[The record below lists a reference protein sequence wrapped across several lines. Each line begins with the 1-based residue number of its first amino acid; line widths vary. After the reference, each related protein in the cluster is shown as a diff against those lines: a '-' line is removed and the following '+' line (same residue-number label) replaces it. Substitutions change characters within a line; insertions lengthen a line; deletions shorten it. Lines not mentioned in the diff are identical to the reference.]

1 MDMPAFDDDVI
12 RRFRAGEQ
20 IEGLHRDGLVLLTT
34 TGRRSGTRRTAPM
47 MFVDVEGDPL
57 VIASNAGAAEHPA
70 WFVNL
75 LADPR
80 VTVETPDGRSEEAVA
95 EVLEGEERARV
106 RQEKKKDRL
115 RVEELIRL
123 GEMDPH
129 TATSFLNDAGYAY
142 RAMKEMLEGARLL
155 YSEPDGA
162 MAEVERLL
170 TMDEDV
176 LDMSE
181 ND

>member
-1 MDMPAFDDDVI
+1 MDMLAFNDDVI
-12 RRFRAGEQ
+12 RRFSAGEQ
-20 IEGLHRDGLVLLTT
+20 IEGLHRDRLVLLTT

-47 MFVDVEGDPL
+47 MFVDVEGDAL

-106 RQEKKKDRL
+106 WRELIAGFPFFAEHQERAGNREIPLVRL
-115 RVEELIRL
+115 RR
-123 GEMDPH
+123 D
-129 TATSFLNDAGYAY
+129 
-142 RAMKEMLEGARLL
+142 R
-155 YSEPDGA
+155 
-162 MAEVERLL
+162 
-170 TMDEDV
+170 
-176 LDMSE
+176 
-181 ND
+181 